1 MANDA
6 TDRFFVLTGGP
17 GSGKT
22 TLLAALAAAG
32 HTVSPEAGRAI
43 IRNQQAIGGPALPS
57 ADPALYAEL
66 MLAHDLAAHR
76 RHLNG
81 DGLVF
86 FDRGIPDIA
95 GYLDLVG
102 LARPAHLERAIA
114 CSRYNRR
121 VFICPPWPEI
131 FTQDAERRQTLEEA
145 ERTHAAMVRIYD
157 ETGYDLIEVPRLPTA
172 ERAAFILASSA

>member
-32 HTVSPEAGRAI
+32 HMVSPEAGRAI

-114 CSRYNRR
+114 CCRYNRR